1 MSPAAAAALTDAQRE
16 SATGNNVARFENERR
31 RLIEASETETRRIY
45 YLVRST
51 LSTTSL
57 GKVKTLDIKRFEA
70 AEVQQD
76 TGYLVGAVIASHS
89 SASTTGL
96 SVFAIQRLLRERVAA
111 YITCVKGSMT
121 LEKYLEVTN
130 GHITAIKSM
139 DANVTADGTGGYL
152 GSRSDQVSAFLNGT
166 GATRIVNLHLNGRL
180 PEDKVPH
187 SLEDVCTLLGG
198 VHIRVGRRQTTS
210 RQHNDQQRS

>member
-31 RLIEASETETRRIY
+31 RLSEASETETRRIC

-96 SVFAIQRLLRERVAA
+96 SVFAIQRLLRERVVA

-152 GSRSDQVSAFLNGT
+152 GS
-166 GATRIVNLHLNGRL
+166 
-180 PEDKVPH
+180 
-187 SLEDVCTLLGG
+187 
-198 VHIRVGRRQTTS
+198 
-210 RQHNDQQRS
+210 